1 VILRHLTS
9 QWVLDARVN
18 RFNPCGCG
26 WAFERA
32 QLFAFEI
39 ADLARTLRGSGQG
52 GAAPVQ
58 NQVQAWAGRRQSSPA
73 LECLALGTLTEF
85 ERVRVVL
92 VATRNPLNIGAVA
105 RAMSNFGFFRLYL
118 VNPFEPS
125 FREAKSAVGAAE
137 LMANAQVFATVGE
150 AVADCTLVVGTTAV
164 GKREIRQPLKFLEE
178 GGRAIYKHL
187 RARQPSKLRSADGEK
202 DAGAQKKNEVAIL
215 FGSEKFGLANED
227 LSHCNWLLRIP
238 TRDEHRSMNLG
249 QAVAICLY
257 ELARD
262 AKRAVAV
269 EKGNPATAGD
279 IDRVADLLL
288 DALRLAGS
296 MDSRS
301 EVTTGQ
307 KLRRL
312 MRRHNLTA
320 EDAKFWLGMFG
331 QITYKLRQGKL

>member
-1 VILRHLTS
+1 LT
-9 QWVLDARVN
+9 
-18 RFNPCGCG
+18 
-26 WAFERA
+26 
-32 QLFAFEI
+32 I
-39 ADLARTLRGSGQG
+39 
-52 GAAPVQ
+52 
-58 NQVQAWAGRRQSSPA
+58 PA
-73 LECLALGTLTEF
+73 EF

-105 RAMSNFGFFRLYL
+105 RAMSNFGFFRLCL

-137 LMANAQVFATVGE
+137 LLTNAQVFATVGE

-178 GGRAIYKHL
+178 GAREIHKHL
-187 RARQPSKLRSADGEK
+187 RARTSKQADK
-202 DAGAQKKNEVAIL
+202 TNPTKGANKSEVAIL

-262 AKRAVAV
+262 SKRAAAV
-269 EKGNPATAGD
+269 DKANPATAGD

-296 MDSRS
+296 LDSRS
-301 EVTTGQ
+301 AVTTGQ

-320 EDAKFWLGMFG
+320 EDAKFWMGMFG
-331 QITYKLRQGKL
+331 QITYKLRKSSQE